1 MRTLNELATK
11 IRDSRSARGWSQ
23 EELAQQAG
31 VAVRTVRRVE
41 AGERCHWDTATAL
54 LVALERR
61 QRASPGHEWPCKDG
75 KAREA

>member
-1 MRTLNELATK
+1 MKTLGELAAK

-54 LVALERR
+54 LMALERR
-61 QRASPGHEWPCKDG
+61 QRAAGGRALPCQDE